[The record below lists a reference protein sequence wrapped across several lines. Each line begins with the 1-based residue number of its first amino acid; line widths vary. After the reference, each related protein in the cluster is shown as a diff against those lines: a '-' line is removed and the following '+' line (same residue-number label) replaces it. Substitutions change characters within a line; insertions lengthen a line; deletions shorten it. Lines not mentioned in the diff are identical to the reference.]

1 MFEDG
6 VSGRNYMR
14 WKQRH
19 EFERQRQLDEEN
31 RQNRLTEEEAENL
44 ADIPEGELC
53 VVCLLRRRRSAFIH
67 CGHRVCCV
75 GCAQRI
81 ERGVDARCPVCRQ
94 FVAGTMRVFDS

>member
-1 MFEDG
+1 MN
-6 VSGRNYMR
+6 GRNYMK

-19 EFERQRQLDEEN
+19 ELEQQRQIDEMN
-31 RQNRLTEEEAENL
+31 RQNRLMEEETENL

-53 VVCLLRRRRSAFIH
+53 VVCLLRRRQSAFIH

-81 ERGVDARCPVCRQ
+81 EREADSRCPVCRQ
-94 FVAGTMRVFDS
+94 IVIGTMRVFNS

>member
-1 MFEDG
+1 
-6 VSGRNYMR
+6 MR
-14 WKQRH
+14 WKQRR
-19 EFERQRQLDEEN
+19 EVERQQQIDEEN

-75 GCAQRI
+75 TCALRV
-81 ERGVDARCPVCRQ
+81 EHGTDSRCPVCRQ
-94 FVAGTMRVFDS
+94 IVSGTMRVFDS